1 MLTRFGQGQI
11 GSDQRTPRRL
21 EAHEHMDLETRL
33 LACAAASLRAQV
45 GDEAIGAESRRRVP
59 CMRQGR
65 RTLRGILVG
74 LALLV
79 LGVALPTQIIAAAHT
94 GWPTM
99 ADPLPIRVRYAR
111 TLIADAAYQLALTP
125 RVFTLWHW
133 RIAVWPAH
141 PDPQRAWD
149 AIRRIPPLIQD
160 QPAVPAPSLAGHIQ
174 RTFAHLDREA
184 MLARQAQEPYT
195 ADYAPVRTL
204 LATLDTDLSAAL
216 SAPASAASEW
226 GACPVCP
233 LE

>member
-1 MLTRFGQGQI
+1 MMTRFGQDQI
-11 GSDQRTPRRL
+11 DSNQRTLRRL

-45 GDEAIGAESRRRVP
+45 GDEAIGAESRHRVP

-94 GWPTM
+94 SWPTM
-99 ADPLPIRVRYAR
+99 ADPRPIRVRYAR

-125 RVFTLWHW
+125 RVLALWQWH
-133 RIAVWPAH
+133 IAVWPAH
-141 PDPQRAWD
+141 PDPQHAWED
-149 AIRRIPPLIQD
+149 IRRIAPLTQD
-160 QPAVPAPSLAGHIQ
+160 QPVVPAPSLIWHIQ
-174 RTFAHLDREA
+174 RTFARLDREA
-184 MLARQAQEPYT
+184 ILARQAHLPYT
-195 ADYAPVRTL
+195 ADYSPVRTL
-204 LATLDTDLSAAL
+204 LATLDTDLSAAQ

-226 GACPVCP
+226 RTCPVCP